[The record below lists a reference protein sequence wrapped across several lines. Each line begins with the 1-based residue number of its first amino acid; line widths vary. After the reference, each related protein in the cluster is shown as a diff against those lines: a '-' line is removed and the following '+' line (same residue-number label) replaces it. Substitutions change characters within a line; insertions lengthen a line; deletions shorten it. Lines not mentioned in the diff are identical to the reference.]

1 MAVNEQLRSLG
12 ILYCISYVVS
22 LAVFSLALWLYWHAW
37 EQGNVIGLLADVAS
51 TSAGTA
57 LLVII
62 CWEGLRFAMVLFA
75 AGRIKKIKDEGRQEG
90 RQEGREEGL
99 QKGIQEGI
107 REGLRL
113 ERQKWEA
120 WYRRFQEAQAS
131 GKPFDEPPP
140 TQQDS

>member
-90 RQEGREEGL
+90 L
-99 QKGIQEGI
+99 QEGI
-107 REGLRL
+107 QEGLRL

>member
-90 RQEGREEGL
+90 L
-99 QKGIQEGI
+99 QEGI
-107 REGLRL
+107 QEGLRL

-140 TQQDS
+140 TQQES

>member
-1 MAVNEQLRSLG
+1 VETAAPGNGPVLPLPTPPETPHH
-12 ILYCISYVVS
+12 ISATVV

-90 RQEGREEGL
+90 L
-99 QKGIQEGI
+99 QEGI
-107 REGLRL
+107 QEGLRL

-140 TQQDS
+140 TQQES